1 MSMIAKKENT
11 MPRLLQY
18 IFVGILL
25 FITSIH
31 AEEKYKLGHG
41 LQVGELP
48 LYIGGYFSLE
58 YENVFQQDSSVRL
71 DDISLMVYGEYNNFS
86 YMLELEA
93 SDVYSEV
100 FGNEDAE
107 EINEHFHIERLYI
120 DYAFNESYTL
130 KVGKYNSPVG
140 IWNRIPINVLRD
152 TSSNPLISTKL
163 FPQFTTGLDLKYSSN
178 NSHDMTLNI
187 MMQESEDLDNWISSE
202 IYNNFETDQHYAA
215 GFSFNNADVLY
226 SLNAGYF
233 QTVFD
238 KQYYYLE
245 GAFEYHYD
253 AFKFQ
258 AEAGSQ
264 FDQDK
269 TTIPYIGY
277 IQGLYTIKEG
287 HEAIVRLETYSDKT
301 TQIKDSFAVFG
312 YTYRPLYPI
321 AIKGEYQWHSL
332 HEEDKV
338 LFSLSV
344 LF

>member
-1 MSMIAKKENT
+1 MARILQFFLLGMLLIWQPLHAKD
-11 MPRLLQY
+11 
-18 IFVGILL
+18 
-25 FITSIH
+25 S
-31 AEEKYKLGHG
+31 KYKLGRG
-41 LQVGELP
+41 LQLGELP
-48 LYIGGYFSLE
+48 IYVGGYFSLE
-58 YENVFQQDSSVRL
+58 YEDVFAQDRSLKL
-71 DDISLMVYGEYNNFS
+71 DDVALMIYGEYNNFS
-86 YMLELEA
+86 YLAELEA
-93 SDVYSEV
+93 NDIYSEV
-100 FGNEDAE
+100 YGNDDAE
-107 EINEHFHIERLYI
+107 EVNEHFHIERLYV

-130 KVGKYNSPVG
+130 KAGKYNSPVG

-163 FPQFTTGLDLKYSSN
+163 FPQFTTGLNLKYSSN
-178 NSHDMTLNI
+178 NSSDMTLNV

-215 GFSFNNADVLY
+215 GLSFANVDVLY

-233 QTVFD
+233 QTVSD

-245 GAFEYHYD
+245 AAFEYHYE
-253 AFKFQ
+253 AFKLQ
-258 AEAGSQ
+258 AEMGSQ
-264 FDQDK
+264 FNEDQ

-277 IQGLYTIKEG
+277 IQGLYTIEEK
-287 HEAIVRLETYSDKT
+287 HEAIVRFETYSDKT
-301 TQIKDSFAVFG
+301 TRIKDSFAVFG

-332 HEEDKV
+332 HDENKL